1 MSCTCLC
8 NGDIDSDNCM
18 VRGMQGR
25 DTPHNHCVVQNLK
38 LHQFHQGGASNIIII
53 KFVFAGTLHLTKF
66 LSGGSMLLLKIDSEG
81 AGGKLS
87 QSVTGTKLLR
97 KELFVICS
105 LLKPQVFH
113 L

>member
-8 NGDIDSDNCM
+8 NGDIDGDNCM

-25 DTPHNHCVVQNLK
+25 DAPHEHCVVQK

-53 KFVFAGTLHLTKF
+53 TFVFAGPLHLTKL
-66 LSGGSMLLLKIDSEG
+66 LSGGSMLMLKADSEG